1 MSITDTKIIELA
13 QQYLAKLQRENERHF
28 AINKPGVGEDYY
40 DFIDGLDSECGSI
53 QESHMHGYQNK
64 QVEADLDSFLNA
76 EDIKVDRES
85 DDYKLLIDKFLLA
98 AIEACYERLKM
109 YKGEFDFDLSSTK
122 LVIEKPTETIK
133 PIKSGPEERS
143 STYNKR
149 VIINKIA
156 ARMREKYQ
164 TTPKYVLAADI
175 AKELEE
181 KHNIKM
187 SERTIFRHY
196 STHF

>member
-13 QQYLAKLQRENERHF
+13 QQYLAKLQSENERHF

-64 QVEADLDSFLNA
+64 RVEADLDSFLNA

-122 LVIEKPTETIK
+122 LAIEKSPVKHRAETIA
-133 PIKSGPEERS
+133 IQEE
-143 STYNKR
+143 
-149 VIINKIA
+149 INKLAKEIMDKYPRTSKFDLANEIA
-156 ARMREKYQ
+156 DKLSAEKKFRK
-164 TTPKYVLAADI
+164 TPKFEAIRKKYLD
-175 AKELEE
+175 KFPNL
-181 KHNIKM
+181 
-187 SERTIFRHY
+187 
-196 STHF
+196 

>member
-13 QQYLAKLQRENERHF
+13 QQYLAKLQSENERHF

-122 LVIEKPTETIK
+122 LVAEKPPVKHRAETIA
-133 PIKSGPEERS
+133 IQEE
-143 STYNKR
+143 
-149 VIINKIA
+149 INKLAKEIMDKYPRTSKFDLANEIA
-156 ARMREKYQ
+156 DILSAEKKFRK
-164 TTPKYVLAADI
+164 TPKFEAIRKNYLD
-175 AKELEE
+175 KYP
-181 KHNIKM
+181 N
-187 SERTIFRHY
+187 F
-196 STHF
+196 

>member
-13 QQYLAKLQRENERHF
+13 QQYLAKLQSENERHF

-122 LVIEKPTETIK
+122 LVIEKPTVKHRPKTIAIQK
-133 PIKSGPEERS
+133 EVNRIAKDIFEKHKDIRIGSTNLAEE
-143 STYNKR
+143 
-149 VIINKIA
+149 I
-156 ARMREKYQ
+156 
-164 TTPKYVLAADI
+164 ADI
-175 AKELEE
+175 LLAE
-181 KHNIKM
+181 KKIHNPPKFEAIRKNYLDKYPN
-187 SERTIFRHY
+187 F
-196 STHF
+196 